1 MDIANLLS
9 RHAQYQPDKLALIFE
24 DRRLTYKEYNQ
35 NVNRLANAL
44 LDMGIKKG
52 DKISTLLPN
61 CMEILEVYWAAAKI
75 GAVAVPHSML
85 LLADGLKSLLND
97 SDTTMVV
104 TNSSMVKTIDGIRK
118 DLPAISEDR
127 FLLIDSGDTP
137 GYRDYHGLKTM
148 ASDADPQG
156 IEIHEDDVYNIMYSS
171 GTTGH
176 PKGIVISHKIR
187 VAYATLSASI
197 FRMTPESVMLHSG
210 ALVFNGAF
218 ITLLTSMFLGSTFI
232 LHPQFDTEALID
244 TVKKEKVTHVMMVPS
259 QVVGVLHSPNF
270 SAKALSTLEMIC
282 SVGAPLHKEH
292 KEELIKHL
300 PNRLYELYGLTEGF
314 MTILDRNDYETK
326 TGSVG
331 APTAF
336 FDLRIEDDDKQQ
348 VPPGVVGEIVGKG
361 PIQMVEYYKR
371 PEMTRQAVIDGWLYT
386 GDMGY
391 VDEDGFL
398 YLVDRKKDMIISGGV
413 NVYPKDIE
421 EIIVHHPDVKEAA
434 VFGIQDEKWGE
445 TPIAAVT
452 LAEMGSITA
461 EDLVQWTNER
471 VSAKFQRIHQA
482 IILGDFPRNAAG
494 KTMKRTIRDDFL
506 KTDTQT

>member
-1 MDIANLLS
+1 MDIGNLLS
-9 RHAQYQPDKLALIFE
+9 RHAQYQPDKPAVVFE

-44 LDMGIKKG
+44 LDMGIQKG

-85 LLADGLKSLLND
+85 LLAEGLKSLLKD

-104 TNSSMVKTIDGIRK
+104 TNSSMVETLDRIRD
-118 DLPAISEDR
+118 DLPAIPADR
-127 FLLIDSGDTP
+127 FLLVDGTDIP
-137 GYRDYHGLKTM
+137 GYRDYHGLTFA
-148 ASDADPQG
+148 ASDSDPQD
-156 IEIHEDDVYNIMYSS
+156 IEIHEDDIYNIMYSS

-187 VAYATLSASI
+187 VAYSTLSASI

-232 LHPQFDTEALID
+232 LHRQFDTEAFID
-244 TVKKEKVTHVMMVPS
+244 TVKREKVTHVMMVPS
-259 QVVGVLHSPNF
+259 QVVGVLHSANF
-270 SAKALSTLEMIC
+270 SAEALSSLEMIC

-314 MTILDRNDYETK
+314 MTILDRNDYEKK

-371 PEMTRQAVIDGWLYT
+371 PEMTRRAVVNGWLYT

-421 EIIVHHPDVKEAA
+421 EIIVQHPDIMEAA
-434 VFGIQDEKWGE
+434 VFGIPDEKWGE
-445 TPIAAVT
+445 TPVAAVT
-452 LAEMGSITA
+452 LSKTSDITA
-461 EDLVQWTNER
+461 DALVQWTNER

-482 IILGDFPRNAAG
+482 VILEDFPRNAAG
-494 KTMKRTIRDDFL
+494 KTMKRTIRDEFL
-506 KTDTQT
+506 AKKA

>member
-9 RHAQYQPDKLALIFE
+9 RHAQYQPDNLALIFE
-24 DRRLTYKEYNQ
+24 DRRLTYKEYNR

-85 LLADGLKSLLND
+85 LLAEGLKSLLND
-97 SDTTMVV
+97 SDTSMVV
-104 TNSSMVKTIDGIRK
+104 TSSAMVETLDRIRK
-118 DLPAISEDR
+118 DLPAIAEDR
-127 FLLIDSGDTP
+127 FLLTDGNHTP
-137 GYRDYHGLKTM
+137 GYRDYHALTSA

-156 IEIHEDDVYNIMYSS
+156 IEIHEDDIYNIMYSS

-197 FRMTPESVMLHSG
+197 FRKTPESVMLHSG

-232 LHPQFDTEALID
+232 LHPQFDTEAFID

-259 QVVGVLHSPNF
+259 QVVGVLHSANF

-292 KEELIKHL
+292 KEELIKYL

-348 VPPGVVGEIVGKG
+348 VPPGVGGEIVGKG

-391 VDEDGFL
+391 ADEDGFL
-398 YLVDRKKDMIISGGV
+398 YLVDRKKDMIITGGV

-445 TPIAAVT
+445 TPVAAVT
-452 LAEMGSITA
+452 LAETANITA

-482 IILGDFPRNAAG
+482 VILEDFPRNAAG
-494 KTMKRTIRDDFL
+494 KTLKRTIRDDFL
-506 KTDTQT
+506 AKKA

>member
-1 MDIANLLS
+1 MDIGSLLS
-9 RHAQYQPDKLALIFE
+9 RHARYQPNKLALVFE

-44 LDMGIKKG
+44 LDMGIQKG

-85 LLADGLKSLLND
+85 LLAEGLRSLLND
-97 SDTTMVV
+97 SDTIMVV
-104 TNSSMVKTIDGIRK
+104 TNASMVGTLGLIRK
-118 DLPAISEDR
+118 DLPAIAEDR
-127 FLLIDSGDTP
+127 FLLIDGGDTP
-137 GYRDYHGLKTM
+137 GYRDYHGLKAM
-148 ASDADPQG
+148 ADDTDPQG
-156 IEIHEDDVYNIMYSS
+156 IDISEDDIYNIMYSS

-187 VAYATLSASI
+187 VAYSTLSASI

-232 LHPQFDTEALID
+232 LHGQFDTDAFID
-244 TVKKEKVTHVMMVPS
+244 TVRREKVTHVMMVPS
-259 QVVGVLHSPNF
+259 QVVGVLHSPRF
-270 SAKALSTLEMIC
+270 SAEALSTLEMIC

-336 FDLRIEDDDKQQ
+336 FDLRIEDDDKNR
-348 VPPGVVGEIVGKG
+348 VAAGVVGEIVGKG

-371 PEMTRQAVIDGWLYT
+371 PEMTRKAIVNGWLYT

-413 NVYPKDIE
+413 NVYPRDIE
-421 EIIVHHPDVKEAA
+421 EIIVQHPDVMEAA
-434 VFGIQDEKWGE
+434 VFGILDEKWGE
-445 TPIAAVT
+445 TPVAAVT
-452 LAEMGSITA
+452 LTKTADITA
-461 EDLVQWTNER
+461 ENLVQWTNER

-482 IILGDFPRNAAG
+482 IILSDFPRNAAG
-494 KTMKRTIRDDFL
+494 KTLKRTIRDDFL
-506 KTDTQT
+506 KTEA

>member
-1 MDIANLLS
+1 MDIGNLLS
-9 RHAQYQPDKLALIFE
+9 RHAQYQPSKLALIFE
-24 DRRLTYKEYNQ
+24 DNRLTYKEYNQ
-35 NVNRLANAL
+35 NVNRVANAL
-44 LDMGIKKG
+44 LDMGIQKG

-85 LLADGLKSLLND
+85 LLAEGLKSLLND
-97 SDTTMVV
+97 SDTSMVV
-104 TNSSMVKTIDGIRK
+104 TSFAMVETLNLIRK
-118 DLPAISEDR
+118 DLPTIAEDR
-127 FLLIDSGDTP
+127 FLLIDGGDTP
-137 GYRDYHGLKTM
+137 GYRDYHGLKAKANDT
-148 ASDADPQG
+148 DPQN
-156 IEIHEDDVYNIMYSS
+156 IDISEDDIYNIMYSS
-171 GTTGH
+171 GTTGQ

-187 VAYATLSASI
+187 AAYCTLPASL

-218 ITLLTSMFLGSTFI
+218 VTLMASMFLGATFI
-232 LHPQFDTEALID
+232 LHRQFDTDAFID
-244 TVKKEKVTHVMMVPS
+244 TVRREKVTHVMMVPS
-259 QVVGVLHSPNF
+259 QVVGVLHSANF
-270 SAKALSTLEMIC
+270 SAEALSTLEMIC

-331 APTAF
+331 AATAF
-336 FDLRIEDDDKQQ
+336 FDLRIEDDHKNQ
-348 VPPGVVGEIVGKG
+348 VPPGVVGEIVGRG

-371 PEMTRQAVIDGWLYT
+371 PEMTRQAVVNGWLYT
-386 GDMGY
+386 GDLGY

-398 YLVDRKKDMIISGGV
+398 FLVDRKKDMIISGGV
-413 NVYPKDIE
+413 NVYPRDIE
-421 EIIVHHPDVKEAA
+421 EIIVQHPDVMEVA

-452 LAEMGSITA
+452 LINTANITA
-461 EDLVQWTNER
+461 GELVEWTNGR

-482 IILGDFPRNAAG
+482 IVLDDFPRNAAG
-494 KTMKRTIRDDFL
+494 KTLKRTIRDNFL
-506 KTDTQT
+506 AEKA

>member
-1 MDIANLLS
+1 MDIGNLLS
-9 RHAQYQPDKLALIFE
+9 RHAQYQPNKLALVFE
-24 DRRLTYKEYNQ
+24 ESRLTYKEYNE
-35 NVNRLANAL
+35 NVNRVANAL
-44 LDMGIKKG
+44 LEMGIQKG

-85 LLADGLKSLLND
+85 LLAEGLKSLLND

-104 TNSSMVKTIDGIRK
+104 TSSAMVATLDRIRK
-118 DLPAISEDR
+118 DLPAIPNDR
-127 FLLIDSGDTP
+127 FLLIDGGDMP
-137 GYRDYHGLKTM
+137 GYRDYHGLKAK

-156 IEIHEDDVYNIMYSS
+156 IEIHEDDIYNIMYSS

-197 FRMTPESVMLHSG
+197 FRMTPESIMLHSG

-218 ITLLTSMFLGSTFI
+218 ITLLASMFLGGTFI
-232 LHPQFDTEALID
+232 LHPQFDTEAFID
-244 TVKKEKVTHVMMVPS
+244 TVGREKVTHVMMVPS
-259 QVVGVLHSPNF
+259 QVVGVLHSANF
-270 SAKALSTLEMIC
+270 SAEALSTLEMIC

-314 MTILDRNDYETK
+314 MTILDRNDYEKK

-336 FDLRIEDDDKQQ
+336 FDLRIENDDKNQ
-348 VPPGVVGEIVGKG
+348 VPPGQVGEIVGKG
-361 PIQMVEYYKR
+361 PIQMVEYYNR
-371 PEMTRQAVIDGWLYT
+371 PELTRQAVIGGWLST

-421 EIIVHHPDVKEAA
+421 EIIVQHPDVMEVA

-452 LAEMGSITA
+452 LTHTANITA
-461 EDLVQWTNER
+461 GELVEWTNGR

-482 IILGDFPRNAAG
+482 IVLDDFPRNAAG
-494 KTMKRTIRDDFL
+494 KTMKRTIRDNFL
-506 KTDTQT
+506 AEKA

>member
-1 MDIANLLS
+1 MDIGNLLS
-9 RHAQYQPDKLALIFE
+9 RHAQYQPNKLALVFE

-35 NVNRLANAL
+35 NVNRVANAL
-44 LDMGIKKG
+44 LDMGIQKG

-85 LLADGLKSLLND
+85 LLAEGLKSLLND

-104 TNSSMVKTIDGIRK
+104 TSSAMVETIDGIRK
-118 DLPAISEDR
+118 DLPAIPDDR
-127 FLLIDSGDTP
+127 FLLIDGGDMP
-137 GYRDYHGLKTM
+137 GYRDYHGLKAM
-148 ASDADPQG
+148 VSDADPQG
-156 IEIHEDDVYNIMYSS
+156 MEIHEDDIYNIMYSS

-176 PKGIVISHKIR
+176 PKGIVINHKIR
-187 VAYATLSASI
+187 VAYATLAASI

-218 ITLLTSMFLGSTFI
+218 ITLLASMFLGATFI
-232 LHPQFDTEALID
+232 LHRQFDTEAFIE
-244 TVKKEKVTHVMMVPS
+244 TVQHEKVTHVMMVPS
-259 QVVGVLHSPNF
+259 QVVGVLHSANF
-270 SAKALSTLEMIC
+270 SAEALSSLEMIC

-336 FDLRIEDDDKQQ
+336 FDLRIEDDDKNQ
-348 VPPGVVGEIVGKG
+348 VPAGVVGEIVGRG

-371 PEMTRQAVIDGWLYT
+371 PELTRQAVVNGWLYT

-413 NVYPKDIE
+413 NVYPRDIE
-421 EIIVHHPDVKEAA
+421 EIIVQHPDVMEAA
-434 VFGIQDEKWGE
+434 VFGIPDEKWGE
-445 TPIAAVT
+445 TPVAAVT
-452 LAEMGSITA
+452 LAKTA
-461 EDLVQWTNER
+461 DIGIEELVHWTNER

-482 IILGDFPRNAAG
+482 IIQEDFPRNAAG
-494 KTMKRTIRDDFL
+494 KTLKRTIRDEFL
-506 KTDTQT
+506 ETKT

>member
-1 MDIANLLS
+1 MNIGNLLS
-9 RHAQYQPDKLALIFE
+9 RHAQYQPNKLALVFE

-44 LDMGIKKG
+44 LDMGIQKG

-85 LLADGLKSLLND
+85 LLAEGLKSLLND

-104 TNSSMVKTIDGIRK
+104 THSAMVETLDRIRK
-118 DLPAISEDR
+118 DLPSIAEDR
-127 FLLIDSGDTP
+127 FLLIDGADTP
-137 GYRDYHGLKTM
+137 GYRDYHALKSA

-156 IEIHEDDVYNIMYSS
+156 IKIHEDDIYNIMYSS

-176 PKGIVISHKIR
+176 PKGIVMSHKIR

-218 ITLLTSMFLGSTFI
+218 ITLLTSMFVGATFI
-232 LHPQFDTEALID
+232 LHRQFDTEAFID
-244 TVKKEKVTHVMMVPS
+244 TVQSEKVTHVMMVPS
-259 QVVGVLHSPNF
+259 QVVGVLHSANF
-270 SAKALSTLEMIC
+270 SAEALSSLEMIC
-282 SVGAPLHKEH
+282 SLGAPLHREH
-292 KEELIKHL
+292 KEALIKHL

-314 MTILDRNDYETK
+314 LTILDRNDYETK

-331 APTAF
+331 VPTTF
-336 FDLRIEDDDKQQ
+336 FDLRIEDDQKNQ
-348 VPPGVVGEIVGKG
+348 VPAGVVGEIVGKG

-371 PEMTRQAVIDGWLYT
+371 PELTRRAVVNGWLYT

-398 YLVDRKKDMIISGGV
+398 YLVDRKKDLIISGGV
-413 NVYPKDIE
+413 NVYPRDIE
-421 EIIVHHPDVKEAA
+421 EIIVQHPDVMEAA
-434 VFGIQDEKWGE
+434 VFGIPDEKWGE

-452 LAEMGSITA
+452 LAKTADITT
-461 EDLVQWTNER
+461 EKLVRWTNER
-471 VSAKFQRIHQA
+471 VSAKFQRIHRA
-482 IILGDFPRNAAG
+482 VILEDFPRNAAG
-494 KTMKRTIRDDFL
+494 KTLKRTIRDDFL
-506 KTDTQT
+506 ARKT

>member
-1 MDIANLLS
+1 MNIGSLLS
-9 RHAQYQPDKLALIFE
+9 RHAQYQPDKLALVFE
-24 DRRLTYKEYNQ
+24 ENRLTYKEYNQ

-44 LDMGIKKG
+44 LDMGIQKG

-85 LLADGLKSLLND
+85 LLAEGLKSLLND

-104 TNSSMVKTIDGIRK
+104 TSSAMVATLDRIRK
-118 DLPAISEDR
+118 DLPAIPNDR
-127 FLLIDSGDTP
+127 FLLIDGGDMP
-137 GYRDYHGLKTM
+137 GYRDYHGLKAK

-156 IEIHEDDVYNIMYSS
+156 IEIHEDDIYNIMYSS

-187 VAYATLSASI
+187 VAYSTLSASI

-218 ITLLTSMFLGSTFI
+218 ITLLASMFLGGTFI
-232 LHPQFDTEALID
+232 LHPQFDTEAFID
-244 TVKKEKVTHVMMVPS
+244 TVGREKVTHVMMVPS
-259 QVVGVLHSPNF
+259 QVVGVLHSANF
-270 SAKALSTLEMIC
+270 SAEALSTLEMIC

-314 MTILDRNDYETK
+314 MTILDRNDYEKK

-336 FDLRIEDDDKQQ
+336 FDLRIENDDKNQ
-348 VPPGVVGEIVGKG
+348 VPPGQVGEIVGKG
-361 PIQMVEYYKR
+361 PIQMVEYYNR
-371 PEMTRQAVIDGWLYT
+371 PELTRQAVIGGWLST

-421 EIIVHHPDVKEAA
+421 EIIVQHPDVMEVA

-452 LAEMGSITA
+452 LTHTANITA
-461 EDLVQWTNER
+461 GELVEWTNGR

-482 IILGDFPRNAAG
+482 IVLDDFPRNAAG
-494 KTMKRTIRDDFL
+494 KTMKRTIRDNFL
-506 KTDTQT
+506 AEKA

>member
-9 RHAQYQPDKLALIFE
+9 RHAHYQPNKLAVVFE
-24 DRRLTYKEYNQ
+24 DRRLTYEEYNQ

-44 LDMGIKKG
+44 LDMGIQKG

-104 TNSSMVKTIDGIRK
+104 TNSAMVETLDRIRK

-127 FLLIDSGDTP
+127 FLLIDGVDIP
-137 GYRDYHGLKTM
+137 GYRDCHALKSA

-156 IEIHEDDVYNIMYSS
+156 IKIHEDDIYNIMYSS

-218 ITLLTSMFLGSTFI
+218 ITLLTSMFLGATFI
-232 LHPQFDTEALID
+232 LHRQFDTEAFID
-244 TVKKEKVTHVMMVPS
+244 TVRNEQVTHVMMVPS
-259 QVVGVLHSPNF
+259 QVVGVLHSANF
-270 SAKALSTLEMIC
+270 SAEALSSLEMIC
-282 SVGAPLHKEH
+282 SVGAPLHREH
-292 KEELIKHL
+292 KEELIKHM

-336 FDLRIEDDDKQQ
+336 FDLRIEDDQKKQ
-348 VPPGVVGEIVGKG
+348 VPAGEVGEIVGRG

-371 PEMTRQAVIDGWLYT
+371 PRLTRQAVVNGWLYT

-391 VDEDGFL
+391 VDQDGFL

-413 NVYPKDIE
+413 NVYPRDIE
-421 EIIVHHPDVKEAA
+421 EIIVQHPDVMEAA
-434 VFGIQDEKWGE
+434 VFGIPDEKWGE
-445 TPIAAVT
+445 TPVAAVT
-452 LAEMGSITA
+452 MAKTADITT
-461 EDLVQWTNER
+461 ENLVQWTNER

-482 IILGDFPRNAAG
+482 IILEDFPRNAAG
-494 KTMKRTIRDDFL
+494 KILKRTIRDEFL
-506 KTDTQT
+506 AEKT

>member
-9 RHAQYQPDKLALIFE
+9 RHAQYQPNKPAVVFE

-85 LLADGLKSLLND
+85 LLAEGLKSLLND
-97 SDTTMVV
+97 SDTCLVV
-104 TNSSMVKTIDGIRK
+104 ADSSMEETLDRIRK

-127 FLLIDSGDTP
+127 FLLVDGGDTP
-137 GYRDYHGLKTM
+137 GYLDYHALTSA
-148 ASDADPQG
+148 ASDSDPQG
-156 IEIHEDDVYNIMYSS
+156 IEIHEDDIYNIMYSS

-187 VAYATLSASI
+187 VAYTTLSASI

-232 LHPQFDTEALID
+232 LHPQFDTEAFID
-244 TVKKEKVTHVMMVPS
+244 TVKREKVTHVMMVPS
-259 QVVGVLHSPNF
+259 QIVGVLHSPNF
-270 SAKALSTLEMIC
+270 SAEALSTLEMIC

-292 KEELIKHL
+292 KEELIRHL

-314 MTILDRNDYETK
+314 MTILDRNDYENK

-336 FDLRIEDDDKQQ
+336 FDLRIEDDDKKQ

-371 PEMTRQAVIDGWLYT
+371 PEMTRQAIVNGWLYT

-398 YLVDRKKDMIISGGV
+398 YLVDRKKDLIISGGV

-421 EIIVHHPDVKEAA
+421 EIIVQHPDVVEVA
-434 VFGIQDEKWGE
+434 VFGVSDEKWGE

-452 LAEMGSITA
+452 LAKTASITA
-461 EDLVQWTNER
+461 EELVQWTNQR

-482 IILGDFPRNAAG
+482 IILDDFPRNAAG
-494 KTMKRTIRDDFL
+494 KTLKRTIRDEFL
-506 KTDTQT
+506 TEKA

>member
-44 LDMGIKKG
+44 LDMGIQKG

-85 LLADGLKSLLND
+85 LLEEGLKSLLND

-104 TNSSMVKTIDGIRK
+104 TNLAMVETIDRIRK

-127 FLLIDSGDTP
+127 YLLIDGADTP
-137 GYRDYHGLKTM
+137 GYRDYHALTS
-148 ASDADPQG
+148 AADDTDPQG
-156 IEIHEDDVYNIMYSS
+156 IEIHEDDIYNIMYSS

-187 VAYATLSASI
+187 VAYTTLSSAI

-232 LHPQFDTEALID
+232 LHPQFDTEAFID

-292 KEELIKHL
+292 KEELIKRL

-314 MTILDRNDYETK
+314 MTILDKNDYETK

-421 EIIVHHPDVKEAA
+421 EIIVQHPDVKEAA
-434 VFGIQDEKWGE
+434 VFGILDKKWGE
-445 TPIAAVT
+445 TPVAAVT
-452 LAEMGSITA
+452 LAETANITA

-482 IILGDFPRNAAG
+482 IILEGFPRNAAG
-494 KTMKRTIRDDFL
+494 KTMKRTIRDEFL
-506 KTDTQT
+506 AKKA

>member
-1 MDIANLLS
+1 MV
-9 RHAQYQPDKLALIFE
+9 FE

-44 LDMGIKKG
+44 LDMGVQKG

-75 GAVAVPHSML
+75 GAVIVPHSML
-85 LLADGLKSLLND
+85 LLAEGLKSLLND
-97 SDTTMVV
+97 SDTSMVV
-104 TNSSMVKTIDGIRK
+104 TQSSMVETLDRIRK
-118 DLPAISEDR
+118 DMPTIPTYR
-127 FLLIDSGDTP
+127 FLLIDGGAPP
-137 GYRDYHGLKTM
+137 GYRDYHALKSAANDT
-148 ASDADPQG
+148 DPQG
-156 IEIHEDDVYNIMYSS
+156 IEVHEDDIYNIMYSS

-187 VAYATLSASI
+187 LDYSTLFASI

-218 ITLLTSMFLGSTFI
+218 ITLLSSMFLGSTFI
-232 LHPQFDTEALID
+232 LHGQFDTEAFIE
-244 TVKKEKVTHVMMVPS
+244 TVRREKVTHVMMVPS
-259 QVVGVLHSPNF
+259 QVVGVLHSANF
-270 SAKALSTLEMIC
+270 SAESLSSLEMIC
-282 SVGAPLHKEH
+282 SVGAPLYKKH

-314 MTILDRNDYETK
+314 MTILDKNDYEKK

-336 FDLRIEDDDKQQ
+336 FDLRIEDDDKNQ

-361 PIQMVEYYKR
+361 PLQMVEYYKR
-371 PEMTRQAVIDGWLYT
+371 PELTREAVVNGWLYT

-421 EIIVHHPDVKEAA
+421 EIIVQHPDVMEVA

-445 TPIAAVT
+445 TPFAAVT
-452 LAEMGSITA
+452 LAETADITA
-461 EDLVQWTNER
+461 EELVQWTNQR
-471 VSAKFQRIHQA
+471 VSAKFQRIHQV
-482 IILGDFPRNAAG
+482 IILEDFPRNAAG

-506 KTDTQT
+506 KTEA